1 MTHFHIKDAR
11 VIDPANNTDERKD
24 LFISNGVLTDK
35 IAPSNAADT
44 HTIEA
49 DNLIASPGFTDLY
62 ARLREPGFSR
72 KGTIASESK
81 AALHA
86 GFTRVFCAPDTH
98 PAIDSTATVELIKQK
113 ANSAGGSQVIPIGA
127 LTQGLAGEMLS
138 EMATLYN
145 AGCPIMSN
153 GDKPISDTGVL
164 LSAMQYAASFDIPI
178 LINPIDPAIAG
189 EGCAH
194 DGAMAT
200 QLGLP
205 GIPVIA
211 ETVALTR
218 LIEMS
223 RSTGCRIHLSRLSA
237 ARSIDLVRQAKA
249 EDLPITCDV
258 GIHHLYFSDAQ
269 LSGFNVNYHSLV
281 PFRSETDRDA
291 LRLGIKDG
299 TVDAICSDHAPHDN
313 DAKLAPFPS
322 SGAGLSAFDVFLPLL
337 IGLPK
342 LLDMPIGDVI
352 AKVTSGPAQVV
363 YGLAESQVSSLHCPT
378 GIDQTGLV
386 PGSVADLVLIDLER
400 SRDIS
405 AENFASAGLNSP
417 LVGVDN
423 LQACSG
429 EATPIQGLVTHS
441 FVAGSLILHLTT

>member
-1 MTHFHIKDAR
+1 MTHYHIKNAR
-11 VIDPANNTDERKD
+11 VIDPANGIDENKN
-24 LFISNGVLTDK
+24 LYISNGVLTEELARSDY
-35 IAPSNAADT
+35 ADA
-44 HTIEA
+44 HTIDA
-49 DNLIASPGFTDLY
+49 SNFIACPGFTDLY
-62 ARLREPGFSR
+62 ARLREPGFTR

-113 ANSAGGSQVIPIGA
+113 TNSAGGSQVIPIGA
-127 LTQGLAGEMLS
+127 LTQGLDGEMLS

-153 GDKPISDTGVL
+153 GDKPIPDTGVL
-164 LSAMQYAASFDIPI
+164 LSAMQYAASFDIPL

-218 LIEMS
+218 LLEMC
-223 RSTGCRIHLSRLSA
+223 RSTACRIHLSRLSS
-237 ARSIDLVRQAKA
+237 ARSVDLVRQAKS
-249 EDLPITCDV
+249 EGLPITCDV

-269 LSGFNVNYHSLV
+269 LNGFNVNYHSFV
-281 PFRSETDRDA
+281 PFRSDKDKDA
-291 LRLGIKDG
+291 LRRGIKDG

-337 IGLPK
+337 LGLPK
-342 LLDMPIGDVI
+342 LIDMPISDVI
-352 AKVTSGPAQVV
+352 AKVTSGPAQVIK
-363 YGLAESQVSSLHCPT
+363 GNAESKFTSLHCPVD
-378 GIDQTGLV
+378 ISQAGLL
-386 PGSVADLVLIDLER
+386 PGSVADLVLIDPGLA
-400 SRDIS
+400 RDIS
-405 AENFASAGLNSP
+405 VDNFASAGLNSP
-417 LVGVDN
+417 LIGVDN
-423 LQACSG
+423 MQACTG
-429 EATPIQGLVTHS
+429 EATPILGTVTHS
-441 FVAGSLILHLTT
+441 FVSGSYISI